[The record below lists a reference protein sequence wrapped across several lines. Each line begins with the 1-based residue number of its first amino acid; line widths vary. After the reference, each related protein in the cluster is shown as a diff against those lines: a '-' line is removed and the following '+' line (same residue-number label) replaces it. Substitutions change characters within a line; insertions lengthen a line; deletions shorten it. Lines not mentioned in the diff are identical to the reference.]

1 MRDLRFQ
8 HVSVNRWRGAALCG
22 FALIAASLSL
32 CVAGCNRA
40 SDDIE
45 TEYGERN
52 EGRLD
57 SSVNGYSVLA
67 GMFAKEGHTV
77 SHRSSLSAGLKESAD
92 VIVYAP
98 DDFAPPEQSIIDW
111 FTDWLSEKE
120 GRTLI
125 YIGRDFDAAP
135 VYWRKIRSRVS
146 PKEQTEVDRRLHEA
160 EADFRARRSVIKDAE
175 CEWFDI
181 YTGAPHR
188 DVRTLAGPWADV
200 DAAKV
205 EIELNS
211 RFERPDNIR
220 DRDNLLESEQDVL
233 VLREWYEV
241 GKYRRYGLDEPK
253 SQLITVVN
261 GSFLVNLQLVN
272 KEHRKLAAMLIDSVG
287 KPSRVVFIESDDAA
301 RIRDSDA
308 SGDSQETAGMTDVFG
323 VWPLSVIL
331 LQWAVVLALF
341 CFSRWAIFGP
351 PRDPPPPPSSDFSR
365 HVGALAETWEL
376 TRDSSYAQ
384 SRWQYYQEHVRS
396 ESGAVASNR
405 PPRIRA

>member
-1 MRDLRFQ
+1 MNAFRFNYAPSDRRRHSALRGLA
-8 HVSVNRWRGAALCG
+8 SVTILLC
-22 FALIAASLSL
+22 L
-32 CVAGCNRA
+32 CIAGCNRP

-52 EGRLD
+52 EGLLE

-67 GMFAKEGHTV
+67 GMFAKAGHTV
-77 SHRSSLSAGLKESAD
+77 SRRSGLSPGLKEVAD

-98 DDFAPPEQSIIDW
+98 DDFAPPEQSVIDW
-111 FTDWLSEKE
+111 FKTWLSEKE
-120 GRTLI
+120 GRTLV

-135 VYWRKIRSRVS
+135 VYWRKIRPQVS
-146 PKEQTEVDRRLHEA
+146 PKEQLEVDRRLREA
-160 EADFRARRSVIKDAE
+160 EADFRARRSVVKGAE

-200 DAAKV
+200 DPAKI

-211 RFERPDNIR
+211 RIERPDNIR
-220 DRDNLLESEQDVL
+220 DRENLLESEQDVL
-233 VLREWYEV
+233 VLREWYMV
-241 GKYRRYGLDEPK
+241 GKYRRYELDEPR

-272 KEHRKLAAMLIDSVG
+272 KEHRKLAARLIDSVG
-287 KPSRVVFIESDDAA
+287 KPGRVVFIESDEAT
-301 RIRDSDA
+301 RIRDADG
-308 SGDSQETAGMTDVFG
+308 SGDSQETASMTDVFG

-396 ESGAVASNR
+396 ESGAVTSKR
-405 PPRIRA
+405 PPRS

>member
-1 MRDLRFQ
+1 MNAFRFNDAPSGRRRHPALRGLA
-8 HVSVNRWRGAALCG
+8 SVTILLC
-22 FALIAASLSL
+22 L
-32 CVAGCNRA
+32 CIAGCNRP

-52 EGRLD
+52 EGRLE

-67 GMFAKEGHTV
+67 GMFAKAGHTV
-77 SHRSSLSAGLKESAD
+77 SRRSGLSPGLKEAAD
-92 VIVYAP
+92 VIIYAP
-98 DDFAPPEQSIIDW
+98 DDFAPPEQSVIDW
-111 FTDWLSEKE
+111 FKTWLSEKE
-120 GRTLI
+120 GRTLV

-135 VYWRKIRSRVS
+135 AYWRKIRPQVS
-146 PKEQTEVDRRLHEA
+146 PNEQVEVDRRLHEA
-160 EADFRARRSVIKDAE
+160 EADFRARRSVVKDAE

-211 RFERPDNIR
+211 RIERPDNIR
-220 DRDNLLESEQDVL
+220 DRENLLESEQDVL

-241 GKYRRYGLDEPK
+241 GKYRRYVLDEPK

-272 KEHRKLAAMLIDSVG
+272 KEHRKLAAKLIDSVG
-287 KPSRVVFIESDDAA
+287 KPWRVVFIESDEATP
-301 RIRDSDA
+301 IRDADG
-308 SGDSQETAGMTDVFG
+308 SGDSQETASMTDVFG

-396 ESGAVASNR
+396 ESGAVTSKR
-405 PPRIRA
+405 PPRT